1 MFKAAILG
9 APASGKG
16 TISSRI
22 VKNFDIIHVSSGD
35 MLRNQCKKNTE
46 IGKEA
51 NKYIEK
57 GKLVPDEIMMDL
69 VISELDSLNNK
80 NWLLDGF
87 PRTKLQAEK
96 LFKKYPL
103 NLAINLV
110 VPFNIIINRVKG
122 RWIHVPSGRI
132 YNVDFEAPKV
142 PGKDDVTG
150 EPLEQRPDDKPE
162 AMRERLDNYS
172 KQIEPVLQF
181 YKQRKILREF
191 HGETS
196 NEIWPK
202 VKEELAKYLKP
213 N

>member
-110 VPFNIIINRVKG
+110 VPFNIIIDRVKG

>member
-110 VPFNIIINRVKG
+110 VPFNIIIDRVKG

-181 YKQRKILREF
+181 YKQKKILREF